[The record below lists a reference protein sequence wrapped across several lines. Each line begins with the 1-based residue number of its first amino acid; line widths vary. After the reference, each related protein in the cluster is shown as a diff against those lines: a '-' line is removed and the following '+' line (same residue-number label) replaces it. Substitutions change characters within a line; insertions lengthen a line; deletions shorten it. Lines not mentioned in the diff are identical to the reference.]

1 MFRFI
6 KALEGRDA
14 GIIHKEARK
23 EAKRQVTEMT
33 KWLKFQRETNAEAV
47 GYGGPLEPL
56 VPIIEKAE
64 KYQNKIYNE
73 TKKIKPLEGKRILAE
88 AQGELEKVVEIRDTL
103 AEIESGQWAL
113 CWKILKIYCFISTRE
128 GVVLTQVEAPDYIYG
143 QTEYEYEDN
152 IA

>member
-6 KALEGRDA
+6 KSLEGRDS
-14 GIIHKEARK
+14 GLIHKEARK

-33 KWLKFQRETNAEAV
+33 KWLKFQRETNEEAI
-47 GYGGPLEPL
+47 GIGGSFEPL

-73 TKKIKPLEGKRILAE
+73 TKKIKPLEEKLSLAIAHGE
-88 AQGELEKVVEIRDTL
+88 AEKVVESRDKL

-113 CWKILKIYCFISTRE
+113 CWKILKIYCHISTLD
-128 GVVLTQVEAPDYIYG
+128 GVVLTQVDTPDYIYK
-143 QTEYEYEDN
+143 QREYEYEEK
-152 IA
+152 I